1 MKQGRLEMD
10 LIRVLIAEDHAM
22 IREGLKQLLELEK
35 DLKVVASVPDGQQAV
50 DAYHSM
56 KPDVVLLD
64 INMPR
69 KNGLEAVQE
78 IRAYDADARVLML
91 TIHQDREYLFK
102 ALELGAM
109 GYVLKDAESRVLI
122 EAIRTVHAGQTYIH
136 ASMAKELIT
145 EFKRIKSGDDNPNQL
160 SPRELEVLKLLAG
173 GMVNKDIAS
182 TLFISEKTVKNHI
195 SSIFRKLEVQDRTQA
210 AVYAI
215 KHHLAD

>member
-1 MKQGRLEMD
+1 MD

>member
-1 MKQGRLEMD
+1 
-10 LIRVLIAEDHAM
+10 
-22 IREGLKQLLELEK
+22 
-35 DLKVVASVPDGQQAV
+35 
-50 DAYHSM
+50 M

-69 KNGLEAVQE
+69 KNGLEAVRE
-78 IRAYDADARVLML
+78 IREMDPDAHVLML

-102 ALELGAM
+102 ALDLGAM

-136 ASMAKELIT
+136 SSMAKELIT
-145 EFKRIKSGDDNPNQL
+145 EFKRIKSGDENPNQL
-160 SPRELEVLKLLAG
+160 SVRELEVLKLLAK
-173 GMVNKDIAS
+173 GMVNKEIAG

-195 SSIFRKLEVQDRTQA
+195 SSIFRKLDVQDRTQA
-210 AVYAI
+210 AVYAL